1 MWNGAGGIGFP
12 GETFHNTN
20 TGLRGHTLLSQTHPG
35 AACGQE
41 ESNAGAAP
49 IQEGRLEIGA
59 VRSFIYYLNIGKLKD
74 ALARVP
80 ELWDSFSDAVN
91 SIPSIPSCVK
101 ERVCRIGIAAQA
113 KIPSGA
119 GIKE

>member
-1 MWNGAGGIGFP
+1 MLEQRPSRRADW
-12 GETFHNTN
+12 
-20 TGLRGHTLLSQTHPG
+20 
-35 AACGQE
+35 
-41 ESNAGAAP
+41 
-49 IQEGRLEIGA
+49 RLEQWG
-59 VRSFIYYLNIGKLKD
+59 SFTYYLNIGKLKD

-101 ERVCRIGIAAQA
+101 ERVCRIGIVAQA